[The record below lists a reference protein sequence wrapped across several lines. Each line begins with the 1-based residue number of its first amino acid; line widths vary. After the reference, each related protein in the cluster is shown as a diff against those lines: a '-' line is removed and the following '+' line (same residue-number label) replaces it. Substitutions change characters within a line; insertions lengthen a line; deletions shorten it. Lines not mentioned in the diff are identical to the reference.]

1 MTVDPSERHPD
12 DDDGGR
18 PSATADGRAPV
29 MAVES
34 IRKTYQDHSRRRRRG
49 GPAGDDSDDSGSVV
63 WALDRVSMA
72 IQPGEVLGL
81 VGQSGSGKST
91 LAQCLGGL
99 TAVDDGQV
107 LVDGQ
112 VVGGPGQRAR
122 VPRVRGVQMAFQ
134 DPTSTLNPRRRI
146 GSVLAEILTV
156 HRMCPRREV
165 EDRVTGLLARVGLPE
180 RVMGQRP
187 AALSGGMCQRV
198 ALARAMALE
207 PRLLIADEIV
217 SALDASV
224 QAQILNLVLEL
235 RETTDLS
242 VLFVTHDLA
251 VVSQV
256 CDRVIVLTEG
266 RVVEEGATRQVLD
279 NPSHPYTRGLI
290 DAIPTL
296 PVRVA

>member
-1 MTVDPSERHPD
+1 MT
-12 DDDGGR
+12 
-18 PSATADGRAPV
+18 DGRVPV
-29 MAVES
+29 MAAES
-34 IRKTYQDHSRRRRRG
+34 IRKTYQDLGRPRRRVRPVG
-49 GPAGDDSDDSGSVV
+49 LNHDEIT
-63 WALDRVSMA
+63 WALDQVTMA
-72 IQPGEVLGL
+72 ILPGEVLGL

-91 LAQCLGGL
+91 LAHCLGGL
-99 TAVDDGQV
+99 TEVDDGRV

-112 VVGGPGQRAR
+112 VVGQPGRRAR

-146 GSVLAEILTV
+146 GSVLAEILSV
-156 HRMCPRREV
+156 HRMCPRADV
-165 EDRVTGLLARVGLPE
+165 EDRAVELLARVGLPE
-180 RVMGQRP
+180 RVMRERP

-235 RETTDLS
+235 RETTDLA

-266 RVVEEGATRQVLD
+266 RVVEEGPTRQVLD
-279 NPSHPYTRGLI
+279 DPSHPYTRGLI
-290 DAIPTL
+290 AAIPTL
-296 PVRVA
+296 PVRAG

>member
-1 MTVDPSERHPD
+1 MTVDRPERPRSD
-12 DDDGGR
+12 AGGGTVAVPGGR
-18 PSATADGRAPV
+18 VPV
-29 MAVES
+29 MATES
-34 IRKTYQDHSRRRRRG
+34 IRKTYQDLGRRHLRG
-49 GPAGDDSDDSGSVV
+49 RPNGIGSDSVT
-63 WALDRVSMA
+63 WALDQVTMA

-81 VGQSGSGKST
+81 VGESGSGKST
-91 LAQCLGGL
+91 LAHCLGGL
-99 TAVDDGQV
+99 SAVDEGRV

-112 VVGGPGQRAR
+112 VVGGDGHRAR

-146 GSVLAEILTV
+146 GSVLAEILSV

-165 EDRVTGLLARVGLPE
+165 EDRAIELLARVGLPE
-180 RVMGQRP
+180 RVMRERP

-198 ALARAMALE
+198 ALARAMAVQ

-279 NPSHPYTRGLI
+279 NPSHAYTRGLI
-290 DAIPTL
+290 DAIPPL
-296 PVRVA
+296 PVRVG